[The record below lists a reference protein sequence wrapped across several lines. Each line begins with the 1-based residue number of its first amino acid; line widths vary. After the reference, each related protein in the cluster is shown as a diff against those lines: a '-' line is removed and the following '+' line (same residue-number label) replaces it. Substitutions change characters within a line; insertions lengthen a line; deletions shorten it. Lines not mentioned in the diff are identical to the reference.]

1 MTLSKKQESC
11 KEIYQSY
18 TGVFSGGRTTNPMAL
33 TEQMEQYKRRW
44 GKYLP
49 TNLESIILDIG
60 CGSGEF
66 LIFLSD
72 FGYINLE
79 GIDIS
84 LDQIESAKIHGL
96 KNVFVA
102 DAIPFL
108 KQTEKK
114 FDIVSVLNLLE
125 HLTRD
130 ELFEL
135 LDLVVSKL
143 YNGGVVLGVVPNSK
157 SLFGARV
164 RYADITHE
172 NSFTPESLY
181 QLFHAVGL
189 SEVRIY
195 EHGPLIHNIPS
206 LLRWFVWQITRFM
219 IWVILM
225 AEGGESGDRVYTQ
238 NMMFTARKS
247 E

>member
-33 TEQMEQYKRRW
+33 AEQIEQYKRRW

-114 FDIVSVLNLLE
+114 FDIVFSIATLHYVKDIKNGISSLFKRVDEKGFLIFNYPNVFSLYAYRKYVQDDAELRKRFSLILNQE
-125 HLTRD
+125 NLTSMR
-130 ELFEL
+130 EIQEL
-135 LDLVVSKL
+135 LDRKPKNLWLELDEETSKE
-143 YNGGVVLGVVPNSK
+143 NMCV
-157 SLFGARV
+157 FV
-164 RYADITHE
+164 R
-172 NSFTPESLY
+172 
-181 QLFHAVGL
+181 
-189 SEVRIY
+189 
-195 EHGPLIHNIPS
+195 
-206 LLRWFVWQITRFM
+206 
-219 IWVILM
+219 
-225 AEGGESGDRVYTQ
+225 
-238 NMMFTARKS
+238 K
-247 E
+247 